1 VGRWMRWGWCLVAAL
16 VLTGCFQID
25 LETSINPDG
34 SGSVAIAYGVN
45 TYAMERL
52 SSPSGVNQ
60 IYAVLET
67 VRQPSQFDEFYLL
80 DGVEVSSDEF
90 RQGTVYWYVRRF
102 AVPDIRRL
110 GSIFGDEV
118 TFSLE
123 RQPGALADTF
133 RYHWQSPPLAT
144 DLLGASPQQMAEY
157 QEAINTY
164 PALDPLGLKVRW
176 IVHMPGDV
184 VSHNADKYDPITGRL
199 TWEIDL
205 GASED
210 WDFRAESRAV
220 KRQGLWIAAAV
231 FGLVILLGAGLAGLA
246 LSKLLAWRRDSLQRI
261 KGSGL

>member
-16 VLTGCFQID
+16 VLAGCFQTE

-52 SSPSGVNQ
+52 SPSSDPDQ

-67 VRQPSQFDEFYLL
+67 VSQPSQFDRFYLL
-80 DGVEVSSDEF
+80 DGVEVTSDEF
-90 RQGTVYWYVRRF
+90 RQGTVHWYVRRF
-102 AVPDIRRL
+102 TLPDIRRL
-110 GSIFGDEV
+110 ESIFGDEV

-123 RQPGALADTF
+123 RQPGVLADTF

-144 DLLGASPQQMAEY
+144 DLLGISPQQMAEY
-157 QEAINTY
+157 QDTINAN
-164 PALDPLGLKVRW
+164 PALDPLGFKVRW
-176 IVHMPGDV
+176 VVHMPGDV
-184 VSHNADKYDPITGRL
+184 VSHNADKYDPITGTL

-205 GASED
+205 GAPEE

-246 LSKLLAWRRDSLQRI
+246 LSKLLAWRRDSYPP
-261 KGSGL
+261 GPENP